1 MQILSLL
8 YISYCRPNREHPKTW
23 NLLRMSVKAM
33 HKYYGRICEGDGIL
47 IPYFLPQNAWFLFL
61 KVLDTV
67 CLSWF
72 LQIKEPYVRQSGYSC
87 MKTCIIWIIDY
98 ISDGDVN
105 KLPDK
110 MCEKPSL
117 ILRLLRWVC
126 GIETEPEKEQ
136 RLARDAQDRLDQ
148 VGERHLPQ
156 CNIDFDRIALVL
168 IKFSP
173 SYL

>member
-8 YISYCRPNREHPKTW
+8 YISYCRPKKEHPKTC
-23 NLLRMSVKAM
+23 NLLRMAVKTM
-33 HKYYGRICEGDGIL
+33 HKYYGRVCEGVGIL
-47 IPYFLPQNAWFLFL
+47 IPVFLPQTAWVLFLKVLYNVCLSWFL

-72 LQIKEPYVRQSGYSC
+72 LQRKELYVRVDIHAWKLVKYLL
-87 MKTCIIWIIDY
+87 IWIIDY

-110 MCEKPSL
+110 KCEKPSL
-117 ILRLLRWVC
+117 ILRLCRWVC
-126 GIETEPEKEQ
+126 GMETEPEKEQ

-148 VGERHLPQ
+148 VSERLLP
-156 CNIDFDRIALVL
+156 
-168 IKFSP
+168 
-173 SYL
+173 